1 MSHLLVLN
9 STANGPA
16 SASATLVRE
25 IVDRHRAFDP
35 ATVVTE
41 RDLDAD
47 PLPHLTGLTVN
58 GVRAQA
64 VTGTEFAARAL
75 SDRLIAE
82 LQAADTLVIGAP
94 MHNFSVPTTLRA
106 WFDHVL
112 RPGVTFGY
120 SEAGPKGLV
129 TGKQAILALARGGP
143 YPEGP
148 ALPQDHQESYLRDL
162 LAFIGI
168 TDVEV
173 VRAGRTA
180 FGPEVREASI
190 AAARTHIAGL
200 VGQRL
205 AA

>member
-1 MSHLLVLN
+1 MSNLLVLKSS
-9 STANGPA
+9 STGPT
-16 SASATLVRE
+16 SVTNTLVNTF
-25 IVDRHRAFDP
+25 VARHREREP
-35 ATVVTE
+35 QVVVVE
-41 RDLDAD
+41 RNLDRQ
-47 PLPHLTGLTVN
+47 PLPHLTIMNVD
-58 GVRAQA
+58 GVRSHA
-64 VTGTEFAARAL
+64 VTDIEVETSAVSSE
-75 SDRLIAE
+75 LIAE

-129 TGKQAILALARGGP
+129 TGKRAILILSRGGP
-143 YPEGP
+143 YAEGVT
-148 ALPQDHQESYLRDL
+148 DHQESYLREL

-173 VRAGRTA
+173 VRAGKTA
-180 FGPEVREASI
+180 FGPEARDASITEAS
-190 AAARTHIAGL
+190 TQIAGL

>member
-1 MSHLLVLN
+1 MSHLLVLKS
-9 STANGPA
+9 STTGPT
-16 SASATLVRE
+16 SVTNTLVKA
-25 IVDRHRAFDP
+25 IVARHLELDP
-35 ATVVTE
+35 ATIVTE
-41 RDLDAD
+41 HNLALA
-47 PLPHLTGLTVN
+47 PLPHLTAMNVD
-58 GVRAQA
+58 GVRAHA
-64 VTGTEFAARAL
+64 VTDAEIETREV

-112 RPGVTFGY
+112 RPQVTFGY

-129 TGKQAILALARGGP
+129 TGKRAILALARGGP
-143 YPEGP
+143 YAEGQ
-148 ALPQDHQESYLRDL
+148 LDHQESYLREL

-168 TDVEV
+168 TEVDV

-180 FGPEVREASI
+180 MGPEVREASI
-190 AAARTHIAGL
+190 AEAQTVIAGL

>member
-9 STANGPA
+9 SSTNGPA
-16 SASATLVRE
+16 SASASLVNE
-25 IVDRHRAFDP
+25 LVQGHLALDP

-64 VTGTEFAARAL
+64 VTDKEIEAREL
-75 SDRLIAE
+75 SDQLIAE
-82 LQAADTLVIGAP
+82 LLAADTLVIGSP

-112 RPGVTFGY
+112 RPQVTFGY
-120 SEAGPKGLV
+120 SAAGPKGLV
-129 TGKQAILALARGGP
+129 EGKRAILVLARGGP

-148 ALPQDHQESYLRDL
+148 GIPQDHQESYLRDL

-180 FGPEVREASI
+180 MGPDAREASI
-190 AAARTHIAGL
+190 SAARNHIASL
-200 VGQRL
+200 VGQRQ

>member
-1 MSHLLVLN
+1 MSHLLAIK
-9 STANGPA
+9 SSPTGPT
-16 SASATLVRE
+16 SVSNLLVNE
-25 IVDRHRAFDP
+25 IVARHLERAP
-35 ATVVTE
+35 QTVVTE
-41 RDLDAD
+41 RNLDRE
-47 PLPHLTGLTVN
+47 PLPHLTAMNVD
-58 GVRAQA
+58 GVRAHA
-64 VTGTEFAARAL
+64 VTDTEIETRGV
-75 SDRLIAE
+75 SDGLIAE
-82 LQAADTLVIGAP
+82 LLAADTLVIGAP

-112 RPGVTFGY
+112 RPQVTFGY

-129 TGKQAILALARGGP
+129 TGKRAILALARGGP
-143 YPEGP
+143 YAEGQ
-148 ALPQDHQESYLRDL
+148 LDHQESYLREL

-180 FGPEVREASI
+180 MGPEAREASI
-190 AAARTHIAGL
+190 AAARADIAGL

>member
-1 MSHLLVLN
+1 MSRLLVLK
-9 STANGPA
+9 SSPTGPA
-16 SASATLVRE
+16 SVSNLLVNE
-25 IVDRHRAFDP
+25 IVARHRELDP
-35 ATVVTE
+35 HTVVTE
-41 RDLDAD
+41 RNLDTK
-47 PLPHLTGLTVN
+47 PLPHLTAVN
-58 GVRAQA
+58 VDGVRAQA
-64 VTGTEFAARAL
+64 VTDIEVETRQV
-75 SDRLIAE
+75 SDQLIAE
-82 LQAADTLVIGAP
+82 LNGADTVVIGAP

-129 TGKQAILALARGGP
+129 TGKKAILALSRGGP
-143 YPEGP
+143 YIEGL
-148 ALPQDHQESYLRDL
+148 ADHQEPYLRGL

-180 FGPEVREASI
+180 MGPEARAASI
-190 AAARTHIAGL
+190 AEAQTAIADL
-200 VGQRL
+200 VGRRL